1 LFIFSPSTL
10 GLLTRHHRPLSGS
23 LLMKTKMPPSIEV
36 LVSALARYE
45 KDDELRLIAGTCNTD
60 EGARISAS
68 QRKMIILLSDFAVL
82 FKDHEIVKIN
92 RTLIKE
98 CLSLRAALESRRLVT
113 VYASRGA
120 PGAYLIGHHPGSPKL
135 RTGH

>member
-1 LFIFSPSTL
+1 
-10 GLLTRHHRPLSGS
+10 
-23 LLMKTKMPPSIEV
+23 MKTKMRSGVEV
-36 LVSALARYE
+36 LIGALVRYE
-45 KDDELRLIAGTCNTD
+45 KDDELRLIAGTCKTD
-60 EGARISAS
+60 DGVRISAS

-98 CLSLRAALESRRLVT
+98 CLDLRAALESRRLVT

>member
-1 LFIFSPSTL
+1 MFIFSPRTP
-10 GLLTRHHRPLSGS
+10 GLLTRHHRLLSGI
-23 LLMKTKMPPSIEV
+23 LLMKTKMRSSVEV
-36 LVSALARYE
+36 LIGALVRYE
-45 KDDELRLIAGTCNTD
+45 KDDELRLIAGTCKTD
-60 EGARISAS
+60 DGVRISAS

-98 CLSLRAALESRRLVT
+98 CLDLRAALESRRLVT
-113 VYASRGA
+113 VYSSRGA